1 MLAPHI
7 HYNVQKLLLLQ
18 QTQRKKKNQHQKTK
32 AQEKM
37 QTQKIEQMGTGSPS
51 I

>member
-7 HYNVQKLLLLQ
+7 HSNVQKLLLQ
-18 QTQRKKKNQHQKTK
+18 QTQRKKKNQNQKTK
-32 AQEKM
+32 AQEQM

>member
-1 MLAPHI
+1 MPAPHI
-7 HYNVQKLLLLQ
+7 HSNVQKLLLLLQ
-18 QTQRKKKNQHQKTK
+18 QTQRKKKNQKTK
-32 AQEKM
+32 AQENM

>member
-1 MLAPHI
+1 MPAPHI
-7 HYNVQKLLLLQ
+7 HSNVQKLLLLLLQ
-18 QTQRKKKNQHQKTK
+18 QTQTKKKNQKTK
-32 AQEKM
+32 AQENM